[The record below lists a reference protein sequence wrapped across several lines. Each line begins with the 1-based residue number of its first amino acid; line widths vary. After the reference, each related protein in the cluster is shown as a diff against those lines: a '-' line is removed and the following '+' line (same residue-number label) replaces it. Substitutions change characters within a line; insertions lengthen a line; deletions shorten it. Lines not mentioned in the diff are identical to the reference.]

1 MVALLLLIERSVS
14 FSNQVG
20 LRPSVLHTGTRAHD
34 TKGTLDGSPR
44 VKPGMPAELRN
55 WNRGPMANT
64 GPDGRTA
71 EPDDGRALAARLQS
85 PEAWPHCVELPI
97 RVIETHISRVF
108 LTGRWAYKVKKPLRL
123 PFLDYGTLERR
134 HACCEQELRL
144 NRRTAPG
151 LYLDVAAIAG
161 PVASARVGGA
171 GPPIEYAV
179 RMLQFDPAETLDA
192 LVEAGRANRDELATL
207 GTDIARF
214 HGEAALCPAGPGGPN
229 SFVRVL
235 RDNLDALD
243 AADDPRI
250 EVATRVLRRR
260 LEAEATRLRTT
271 LEARRTAGRVR
282 ECHGDLHCGNVVRW
296 GGRLT
301 PFDGIEFDPALRW
314 IDVADDLAFLT
325 MDLAERGRPDLRH
338 AVLQAWYEAS
348 GDAGALR
355 PLPLYEASRALVRA
369 KVAVLHARQRDGDP
383 ARLAAAAR
391 YLAWAGA
398 RLDPPRP
405 MLLATCGYSGAG
417 KTYVAGRIAAAL
429 HALHLRS
436 DVERKRL
443 AGLGPLDDSRS
454 PADGGIYTPE
464 FNTRTYARLSQVAAE
479 SLAGGCPVIVDAA
492 CLRRSERRDLER
504 CAIANDARFAVLHC
518 EAPTGVLRA
527 RVEARARDRSDASE
541 AGVDVLERQPGY
553 WEAFDDDELRHVV
566 HVDTTAADPASDALA
581 ALAALGL
588 R

>member
-1 MVALLLLIERSVS
+1 
-14 FSNQVG
+14 
-20 LRPSVLHTGTRAHD
+20 
-34 TKGTLDGSPR
+34 
-44 VKPGMPAELRN
+44 
-55 WNRGPMANT
+55 MANT
-64 GPDGRTA
+64 VPDGRTA
-71 EPDDGRALAARLQS
+71 EPDDDGRALAARLQAA
-85 PEAWPHCVELPI
+85 EAWPHPVDLPI

-134 HACCEQELRL
+134 RACCEQELCL

-151 LYLDVAAIAG
+151 LYLDVVAIAG
-161 PVASARVGGA
+161 PLASARVGGA

-179 RMLQFDPAETLDA
+179 RMLQFDPAEALDA
-192 LVEAGRANRDELATL
+192 LVEAGRASCDELATL
-207 GTDIARF
+207 GADIARF
-214 HGEAALCPAGPGGPN
+214 HAAAAVCPTQSGTDSPA
-229 SFVRVL
+229 SFSRVL

-243 AADDPRI
+243 AAGDPDI
-250 EVATRVLRRR
+250 EVAARALRRR
-260 LEAEATRLRTT
+260 LEAEMTRLRTT
-271 LEARRTAGRVR
+271 LEARRTSGRVR

-296 GGRLT
+296 RGRLT

-338 AVLQAWYEAS
+338 AVLQAWYEAT

-355 PLPLYEASRALVRA
+355 PLPLYEAARALVRA

-383 ARLAAAAR
+383 ARLASAAR
-391 YLAWAGA
+391 YIAWAAA

-417 KTYVAGRIAAAL
+417 KTFLATRLAAAL

-454 PADGGIYTPE
+454 PADAGIYTRE
-464 FNTRTYARLSQVAAE
+464 FNARTYARLSEAAAE
-479 SLAGGCPVIVDAA
+479 ALAGGTPAIVDAA
-492 CLRRSERRDLER
+492 CLRRSERRDLEN
-504 CAIANDARFAVLHC
+504 CAIAHDARFAVLHC
-518 EAPTGVLRA
+518 EAPTPVLRA
-527 RVEARARDRSDASE
+527 RVEARRRRGSDASE

-553 WEAFDDDELRHVV
+553 WEPFDADELRHVV
-566 HVDTTAADPASDALA
+566 SVDTTGTDPVADAVARLA
-581 ALAALGL
+581 ALDV